1 MKNQKKKSKRN
12 QDDYDSPWKE
22 ILEKYFPQFI
32 EFFFPKAYKDIDW
45 DKGYEFLD
53 KELQQITKK
62 AKTGR
67 KIVDKLVKVWLKN
80 GNEKWA
86 LIHTDVQ
93 DQKEEAF
100 PVRMYTYN
108 YRLFDRYNRHAAS
121 FAVLGDTNDK
131 WRPSS
136 YEQDLWD
143 CKVKFDFPI
152 VKLIDKVKDWKALEK
167 SNNPFAIVTMVHWRA
182 IKTAGNKNIRVNE
195 KISLIKHL
203 YKKGFLKQ
211 DIINLMRF
219 IDWVIEIPKEL
230 EPIFDKE
237 MEKFEKEEKMYY
249 ITQMQRSSYE
259 KGQEDGKKEGKKEG
273 EKNGIAKIISKL
285 IAKKFDSQVRRELP
299 RLRTLPKEDLMELAE
314 QILVLNSLTAVHT
327 WIKDRKR

>member
-1 MKNQKKKSKRN
+1 MKNQKKKLKPN

-53 KELQQITKK
+53 KELQKITKK

-93 DQKEEAF
+93 DQKEEDF

-131 WRPSS
+131 WRPSL
-136 YEQDLWD
+136 YEQELWD
-143 CKVKFDFPI
+143 CKEKFEFPI
-152 VKLIDKVKDWKALEK
+152 VKLLDKVKDWKALEE

-182 IKTAGNKNIRVNE
+182 IKTARNKNKRVNE

-203 YKKGFLKQ
+203 YKKGFSKQ

-219 IDWVIEIPKEL
+219 IDWVIEIPQDL
-230 EPIFDKE
+230 EPLFDKE
-237 MEKFEKEEKMYY
+237 MEIFEKEEKMYY
-249 ITQMQRSSYE
+249 ITQMQRPSYE
-259 KGQEDGKKEGKKEG
+259 KGQEEG
-273 EKNGIAKIISKL
+273 EKKGIAKIISKL

-299 RLRTLPKEDLMELAE
+299 RLRNLHQDDLMELAE
-314 QILVLNSLTAVHT
+314 QILILNSLNAVHT
-327 WIKDRKR
+327 WIKDRKK